1 LSIEND
7 GESGCAACFCGE
19 EIAGAV
25 VGTGLGNGDAAGL
38 VIGVLNCGCIGFSA
52 CVTAGVIG
60 GGGESSCDISI
71 DDGVIDA
78 GDGDGLSCIPVRLQ

>member
-19 EIAGAV
+19 EIAGTV
-25 VGTGLGNGDAAGL
+25 VGTGLGNGDAVGV

-52 CVTAGVIG
+52 CITAGVIG
-60 GGGESSCDISI
+60 SGGEGCGDVSI

-78 GDGDGLSCIPVRLQ
+78 GDW